1 MTHPTAWY
9 PLPGYWRLLRFGI
22 GLAGA
27 GEQHQQVDEWYH
39 HQWGVEL
46 LLSAGLQVPMRVTP
60 YVEFQGSLGL
70 MHLYLYN
77 RDAFSLAYSLSVL
90 AGAEWFIVARM
101 TIGVAVGWRRT
112 IARYEGADLFA
123 DSFFLQVSFG
133 L

>member
-9 PLPGYWRLLRFGI
+9 SVPGYWRLLRFGI

-27 GEQHQQVDEWYH
+27 GEQHERVDKWFR

-46 LLSAGLQVPMRVTP
+46 LLSTGLQVPMRVTP

-112 IARYEGADLFA
+112 IARFEGADLFT